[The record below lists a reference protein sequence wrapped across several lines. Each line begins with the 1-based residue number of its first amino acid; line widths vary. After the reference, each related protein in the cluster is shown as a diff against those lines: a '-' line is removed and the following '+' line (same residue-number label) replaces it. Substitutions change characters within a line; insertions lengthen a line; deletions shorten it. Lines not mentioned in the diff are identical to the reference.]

1 MKKPQLHNALAA
13 KAIDPIKSNT
23 RLSNQKNRRGFT
35 LVELLIVIVITGI
48 LAALGSKMLASG
60 FTAYVTAR
68 DLGKADWQG
77 LIAIER
83 LSRELRTIRSATNS
97 DLSMNPSTRI
107 TFVDNDGNSISYTL
121 SGTTLMRNSE
131 PLADGISGL
140 SFNYIQNDGKTT
152 AANAVQVA
160 YISANVTVLRSG
172 AGQLLRTSIH
182 PRNF

>member
-1 MKKPQLHNALAA
+1 MKHSQL
-13 KAIDPIKSNT
+13 KKSSTARENYHKIS
-23 RLSNQKNRRGFT
+23 RVKKHGGFT

-68 DLGKADWQG
+68 DLGKSDWQG
-77 LIAIER
+77 MIAIER
-83 LSRELRTIRSATNS
+83 LSRELRTIRSATSS
-97 DLSMNPSTRI
+97 DLTISPTSQI
-107 TFVDNDGNSISYTL
+107 TFVDNEANNISYTL

-131 PLADGISGL
+131 PLADGISNL
-140 SFNYIQNDGKTT
+140 SFSYIASDGKTT
-152 AANAVQVA
+152 AASADQVA

>member
-1 MKKPQLHNALAA
+1 MKHSQFK
-13 KAIDPIKSNT
+13 KATTT
-23 RLSNQKNRRGFT
+23 RENHANISGLKKHGGFT

-83 LSRELRTIRSATNS
+83 LSRELRTIRSATSS
-97 DLSMNPSTRI
+97 DLTISPTSQI
-107 TFVDNDGNSISYTL
+107 TFVDNDANNISYTL

-131 PLADGISGL
+131 PLADGISNL
-140 SFNYIQNDGKTT
+140 SFSYIANDGKTT
-152 AANAVQVA
+152 AASADQVA

-172 AGQLLRTSIH
+172 SGQLLRTSIH